1 MTLMWT
7 ALPAGMRRGGN
18 GEWLARVSVFLSPR
32 LEVTGDDA
40 PLSAFPEFVD
50 WPKTLRELGTDGIEF
65 LVQMHDGESVVASV
79 TARPAVVADV
89 DAAPDSQAWR
99 SIFDETVRVAAF
111 DAPSDTAE

>member
-7 ALPAGMRRGGN
+7 ALPAGMRRGAN

-40 PLSAFPEFVD
+40 PLSAFPEFID

-65 LVQMHDGESVVASV
+65 LVHMHDGEGVVASV
-79 TARPAVVADV
+79 TARAKSGD
-89 DAAPDSQAWR
+89 
-99 SIFDETVRVAAF
+99 
-111 DAPSDTAE
+111 